1 MFGLKADWSLEVHER
16 YFTLGDYA
24 GGEARWCPGC
34 GDHGVLT
41 AVQRLCRDEQ
51 ASPCESKGIAA
62 RFGKVTRESRGRRTR
77 SPERC

>member
-1 MFGLKADWSLEVHER
+1 MFGLKADWSHEVFER

-41 AVQRLCRDEQ
+41 AVHKLTQ
-51 ASPCESKGIAA
+51 S
-62 RFGKVTRESRGRRTR
+62 
-77 SPERC
+77 